1 MEDPNYEQTDIFA
14 FMMEKPAGKKPKARA
29 KKAAPS
35 SEKKRAKAAVS
46 EEASLFGEKMAEEKK
61 PARGKKVSPKKAAPF
76 AKAAPQPKAAEEN
89 VNETAKRSWR
99 EKFWEFD
106 ITHPSQDIK
115 DTMKEALLA
124 DGFMKREANKVFK
137 GLFFKEKIFN
147 TKNQALEYLE
157 SVPTS
162 YAVKYKI
169 GIEPSPKMLSLA
181 KRLKEKEERLAAYKE
196 TQNEKKFAGDFITC
210 PHCHSRVNTGFV
222 KPPLC
227 PVCGDDMRSDTA
239 VKTIRAL
246 EETVADLR
254 KRYEDTARKYNSKFT
269 GGEKWIIRLVN
280 PFWEEKEWETKR
292 LGDVRHQT
300 SGA

>member
-1 MEDPNYEQTDIFA
+1 MEDPNYEQTNIFA

-89 VNETAKRSWR
+89 VNEPAKRSWR

-115 DTMKEALLA
+115 DTMKEALLTE
-124 DGFMKREANKVFK
+124 GFMKREANKVFK

-169 GIEPSPKMLSLA
+169 GIEPSPKMRSLA

-210 PHCHSRVNTGFV
+210 PHCHSRVNAGFV

-280 PFWEEKEWETKR
+280 PF
-292 LGDVRHQT
+292 
-300 SGA
+300 

>member
-89 VNETAKRSWR
+89 VNEPAKRSWR

-115 DTMKEALLA
+115 DTMKEALLTE
-124 DGFMKREANKVFK
+124 GFMKREANKVFK

-210 PHCHSRVNTGFV
+210 PHCHSRVNAGFV

-269 GGEKWIIRLVN
+269 DGEKWIIRLVN
-280 PFWEEKEWETKR
+280 PF
-292 LGDVRHQT
+292 
-300 SGA
+300 

>member
-1 MEDPNYEQTDIFA
+1 MKNKDKGGSQMEDPNYEQTDIFA
-14 FMMEKPAGKKPKARA
+14 FMTEKPEGKKPKARA
-29 KKAAPS
+29 KKASLPAA
-35 SEKKRAKAAVS
+35 KKRVKAAVS

-61 PARGKKVSPKKAAPF
+61 PARAKKASLKASASTVKAETSPKAAP
-76 AKAAPQPKAAEEN
+76 KKAAEEN
-89 VNETAKRSWR
+89 VSEPEKGSWR

-169 GIEPSPKMLSLA
+169 GIEPSPKMVSLL

-210 PHCHSRVNTGFV
+210 PHCHSRVNADFV

-239 VKTIRAL
+239 VKTIHAL

-254 KRYEDTARKYNSKFT
+254 KRYEDAARKYNSKFT

-280 PFWEEKEWETKR
+280 PFWEEK
-292 LGDVRHQT
+292 
-300 SGA
+300 

>member
-14 FMMEKPAGKKPKARA
+14 FMMEKPAGKKPKART
-29 KKAAPS
+29 KKAAPA
-35 SEKKRAKAAVS
+35 SEQKRAKAAVS
-46 EEASLFGEKMAEEKK
+46 EEASLFGEGMAQEKK
-61 PARGKKVSPKKAAPF
+61 PARGKKASPKASAASPKAAP
-76 AKAAPQPKAAEEN
+76 KPKAAAKKGEEKDMSEPGN
-89 VNETAKRSWR
+89 AASGKGSWR
-99 EKFWEFD
+99 EKVWEFD

-115 DTMKEALLA
+115 DTMKEALVA
-124 DGFMKREANKVFK
+124 EGFMKREANKVFK

-169 GIEPSPKMLSLA
+169 GIEPSPKMIALA

-210 PHCHSRVNTGFV
+210 PHCHSRVNADFV

-239 VKTIRAL
+239 VKTIRTL
-246 EETVADLR
+246 EEAVAELR
-254 KRYEDTARKYNSKFT
+254 KRLEDTARKYNSKFT

-280 PFWEEKEWETKR
+280 PFWEEK
-292 LGDVRHQT
+292 
-300 SGA
+300 

>member
-14 FMMEKPAGKKPKARA
+14 FMMEKPAGKKPKART

-35 SEKKRAKAAVS
+35 AEKKRAKAAVS
-46 EEASLFGEKMAEEKK
+46 EEASLFGEKMTEEKK

-76 AKAAPQPKAAEEN
+76 AKAAPQSKAAEEN
-89 VNETAKRSWR
+89 VNEPAKRNWR

-124 DGFMKREANKVFK
+124 EGFMKREANKVFK

-169 GIEPSPKMLSLA
+169 GIEPSPKMIALA

-210 PHCHSRVNTGFV
+210 PHCHSRVNADFV

-239 VKTIRAL
+239 VKTIHAL

-280 PFWEEKEWETKR
+280 PFWEEKE
-292 LGDVRHQT
+292 
-300 SGA
+300 

>member
-14 FMMEKPAGKKPKARA
+14 FMMEKPAGKKPKART

-61 PARGKKVSPKKAAPF
+61 PARGKKVSPKKAAPV

-89 VNETAKRSWR
+89 VNEPAKGSWR

-115 DTMKEALLA
+115 DTMKEALVA
-124 DGFMKREANKVFK
+124 EGFMKREANKVFK

-169 GIEPSPKMLSLA
+169 GIEPSPKMIALA

-210 PHCHSRVNTGFV
+210 PHCHSRVNADFV

-246 EETVADLR
+246 EEAAAELR
-254 KRYEDTARKYNSKFT
+254 KRLEDTTRKYNSKFT

-280 PFWEEKEWETKR
+280 PFWEEK
-292 LGDVRHQT
+292 
-300 SGA
+300 

>member
-14 FMMEKPAGKKPKARA
+14 FMMEKPVGKKPKARA

-89 VNETAKRSWR
+89 VNEPAKRSWR

-115 DTMKEALLA
+115 DTMKEALLTE
-124 DGFMKREANKVFK
+124 GFMKREANKVFK

-169 GIEPSPKMLSLA
+169 GIEPSPKMRSLA

-196 TQNEKKFAGDFITC
+196 TQNEKKFAGDFINC
-210 PHCHSRVNTGFV
+210 PHCHSRVNAGFV

-280 PFWEEKEWETKR
+280 PF
-292 LGDVRHQT
+292 
-300 SGA
+300 

>member
-1 MEDPNYEQTDIFA
+1 MSEP
-14 FMMEKPAGKKPKARA
+14 EKG
-29 KKAAPS
+29 
-35 SEKKRAKAAVS
+35 
-46 EEASLFGEKMAEEKK
+46 
-61 PARGKKVSPKKAAPF
+61 
-76 AKAAPQPKAAEEN
+76 
-89 VNETAKRSWR
+89 SWR

-239 VKTIRAL
+239 VKTIRTL
-246 EETVADLR
+246 EEAVAELR
-254 KRYEDTARKYNSKFT
+254 KRLEDTTRKYNSKFT

-280 PFWEEKEWETKR
+280 PFWEEK
-292 LGDVRHQT
+292 
-300 SGA
+300 

>member
-14 FMMEKPAGKKPKARA
+14 FMMEKPAGKKQRVRT
-29 KKAAPS
+29 KKAALS
-35 SEKKRAKAAVS
+35 SEQKRAKAAVS
-46 EEASLFGEKMAEEKK
+46 EEASLFGEGMAQEKK
-61 PARGKKVSPKKAAPF
+61 SARVKKASPKASAASS
-76 AKAAPQPKAAEEN
+76 KAAPQPKAAKKGEEKEM
-89 VNETAKRSWR
+89 NEPGIAASGKGSWR
-99 EKFWEFD
+99 EKVWEFD

-115 DTMKEALLA
+115 DTMKEALVA
-124 DGFMKREANKVFK
+124 EGFMKREANKVFK

-169 GIEPSPKMLSLA
+169 GIEPSPKMIALA
-181 KRLKEKEERLAAYKE
+181 KRLKEKEERLAAYQE

-210 PHCHSRVNTGFV
+210 PHCHSRVNADFV
-222 KPPLC
+222 KPPFC

-239 VKTIRAL
+239 VKTIRTL

-254 KRYEDTARKYNSKFT
+254 KHLEDTARKYNSKFT

-280 PFWEEKEWETKR
+280 PFWEEK
-292 LGDVRHQT
+292 
-300 SGA
+300 

>member
-1 MEDPNYEQTDIFA
+1 
-14 FMMEKPAGKKPKARA
+14 
-29 KKAAPS
+29 
-35 SEKKRAKAAVS
+35 
-46 EEASLFGEKMAEEKK
+46 MAEEKK
-61 PARGKKVSPKKAAPF
+61 PARGKKASPKASAASS
-76 AKAAPQPKAAEEN
+76 KAAPQPKAAKKGEEKEM
-89 VNETAKRSWR
+89 NEPGIAASGKGSWR
-99 EKFWEFD
+99 EKVWEFD

-115 DTMKEALLA
+115 DTMKEALVA
-124 DGFMKREANKVFK
+124 EGFMKREANKVFK

-169 GIEPSPKMLSLA
+169 GIEPSPKMIALA
-181 KRLKEKEERLAAYKE
+181 KRLKEKEERLAAYQE

-210 PHCHSRVNTGFV
+210 PHCHSRVNADFV

-246 EETVADLR
+246 EEAVAELR
-254 KRYEDTARKYNSKFT
+254 KRLEDTARKYNSKFT

-280 PFWEEKEWETKR
+280 PFWEEK
-292 LGDVRHQT
+292 
-300 SGA
+300 

>member
-14 FMMEKPAGKKPKARA
+14 FMMEKPAGKKRRVRT
-29 KKAAPS
+29 KKAALS
-35 SEKKRAKAAVS
+35 SEQKRAKAAIS
-46 EEASLFGEKMAEEKK
+46 EETSLFGKGLAQEKK
-61 PARGKKVSPKKAAPF
+61 PVRVKKASPKASAASS
-76 AKAAPQPKAAEEN
+76 KAAPQPKAAKKREEKEMSEPGN
-89 VNETAKRSWR
+89 AASGRGSWR
-99 EKFWEFD
+99 EKVWEFD

-115 DTMKEALLA
+115 DTMKEALVA
-124 DGFMKREANKVFK
+124 EGFMKREANKVFK

-169 GIEPSPKMLSLA
+169 GIEPSPKMIALA
-181 KRLKEKEERLAAYKE
+181 KRLKEKEERLAAYQK

-210 PHCHSRVNTGFV
+210 THCHSRVNADFV

-239 VKTIRAL
+239 VKTIHTL
-246 EETVADLR
+246 EEAVAELR
-254 KRYEDTARKYNSKFT
+254 KRLEDTTRKYNSKFT

-280 PFWEEKEWETKR
+280 PFWEEK
-292 LGDVRHQT
+292 
-300 SGA
+300 

>member
-14 FMMEKPAGKKPKARA
+14 FMKGRSEGKRKKVRT
-29 KKAAPS
+29 KKAALAAGQ
-35 SEKKRAKAAVS
+35 KRGKSAR
-46 EEASLFGEKMAEEKK
+46 EEASLFGEEMTAEKK
-61 PARGKKVSPKKAAPF
+61 PARAKKASAQKAAPS
-76 AKAAPQPKAAEEN
+76 AKAVPQPKEVEGK
-89 VNETAKRSWR
+89 VSEPQRGSWR
-99 EKFWEFD
+99 EKLWEFD

-115 DTMKEALLA
+115 DRMKEALVA
-124 DGFMKREANKVFK
+124 EGFMKREANRVFK

-147 TKNQALEYLE
+147 TKNQALEFLE
-157 SVPTS
+157 SIPTS

-169 GIEPSPKMLSLA
+169 GIEPSPKMISLA
-181 KRLKEKEERLAAYKE
+181 KRLREKEERLAAYKE

-210 PHCHSRVNTGFV
+210 PHCHSRVNAGFV

-239 VKTIRAL
+239 VKTIHAL
-246 EETVADLR
+246 EETVADLS

-280 PFWEEKEWETKR
+280 PFWNEK
-292 LGDVRHQT
+292 G
-300 SGA
+300 

>member
-14 FMMEKPAGKKPKARA
+14 FMMEKPAGKKPKART

-35 SEKKRAKAAVS
+35 AEKKRAKEAVS

-89 VNETAKRSWR
+89 VSEPEKGSWR

-210 PHCHSRVNTGFV
+210 PHCHSRVNAGFV

-239 VKTIRAL
+239 VKTIHAL

-280 PFWEEKEWETKR
+280 PFWEEKE
-292 LGDVRHQT
+292 
-300 SGA
+300 

>member
-14 FMMEKPAGKKPKARA
+14 FMMEKPAGKKQRVRT
-29 KKAAPS
+29 KKAALS
-35 SEKKRAKAAVS
+35 SEQKRAKAAVS
-46 EEASLFGEKMAEEKK
+46 EEASLFGKGLAQEKK
-61 PARGKKVSPKKAAPF
+61 PARGKKASPKASAASPKAAP
-76 AKAAPQPKAAEEN
+76 KPKAAAKKGEEKDMSEPGN
-89 VNETAKRSWR
+89 AASGKGSWR
-99 EKFWEFD
+99 ENVWEFD

-115 DTMKEALLA
+115 DTMKEALVA
-124 DGFMKREANKVFK
+124 EGFMKCEANKVFK

-169 GIEPSPKMLSLA
+169 GIEPSPKMIALA
-181 KRLKEKEERLAAYKE
+181 KRLKEKEERLAAYQE

-210 PHCHSRVNTGFV
+210 PHCHSRVNADFV

-239 VKTIRAL
+239 VKTIRTL
-246 EETVADLR
+246 EEAVTELR
-254 KRYEDTARKYNSKFT
+254 MRLEDTARKYNSKFT

-280 PFWEEKEWETKR
+280 PFWEEK
-292 LGDVRHQT
+292 
-300 SGA
+300 

>member
-14 FMMEKPAGKKPKARA
+14 FMMEKPAGKKPKART

-46 EEASLFGEKMAEEKK
+46 EEASLFGEKMAAEKK
-61 PARGKKVSPKKAAPF
+61 PARAKKVSPKKAAPF

-89 VNETAKRSWR
+89 VNEPAKRSWR

-115 DTMKEALLA
+115 DTMKEALLTE
-124 DGFMKREANKVFK
+124 GFMKREANKVFK

-210 PHCHSRVNTGFV
+210 PHCHSRVNAGFV

-280 PFWEEKEWETKR
+280 PFWEEKE
-292 LGDVRHQT
+292 
-300 SGA
+300 

>member
-29 KKAAPS
+29 KKAAP
-35 SEKKRAKAAVS
+35 
-46 EEASLFGEKMAEEKK
+46 
-61 PARGKKVSPKKAAPF
+61 F

-89 VNETAKRSWR
+89 VNEPAKRSWR

-115 DTMKEALLA
+115 DTMKEALLTE
-124 DGFMKREANKVFK
+124 GFMKREANKVFK

-169 GIEPSPKMLSLA
+169 GIEPSPKMRSLA

-210 PHCHSRVNTGFV
+210 PHCHSRVNAGFV

-280 PFWEEKEWETKR
+280 PF
-292 LGDVRHQT
+292 
-300 SGA
+300 

>member
-14 FMMEKPAGKKPKARA
+14 FMMEKPAGKKPKART

-46 EEASLFGEKMAEEKK
+46 EEASLFGEKMAQEKK
-61 PARGKKVSPKKAAPF
+61 SARGKKVSPKKAAPF
-76 AKAAPQPKAAEEN
+76 AKAAPQQKAAEEN
-89 VNETAKRSWR
+89 VNEPAKRSWR

-115 DTMKEALLA
+115 DTMKESLVTE
-124 DGFMKREANKVFK
+124 GFMKREANKVFK

-210 PHCHSRVNTGFV
+210 PHCHSRVNADFV

-239 VKTIRAL
+239 VKTIRTL
-246 EETVADLR
+246 EEAVADLR
-254 KRYEDTARKYNSKFT
+254 KRFEDTARKYNSKFT

-280 PFWEEKEWETKR
+280 PFWEEK
-292 LGDVRHQT
+292 
-300 SGA
+300 

>member
-14 FMMEKPAGKKPKARA
+14 FMTEKPEGKKPKARA
-29 KKAAPS
+29 KKASLPAA
-35 SEKKRAKAAVS
+35 KKRVKPSVS
-46 EEASLFGEKMAEEKK
+46 EEASLFGEKMAEEKE
-61 PARGKKVSPKKAAPF
+61 PARAKKASPKASASTVKAETSPKAAP
-76 AKAAPQPKAAEEN
+76 KKAAEEN
-89 VNETAKRSWR
+89 VSEPEKGSWR

-169 GIEPSPKMLSLA
+169 GIEPSPKMIALA

-210 PHCHSRVNTGFV
+210 PHCHSRVNADFV

-280 PFWEEKEWETKR
+280 PFWEEK
-292 LGDVRHQT
+292 
-300 SGA
+300 

>member
-14 FMMEKPAGKKPKARA
+14 FMMEKPAGKKPKART

-89 VNETAKRSWR
+89 VNEPAKRSWR

-115 DTMKEALLA
+115 DTMKEALLTE
-124 DGFMKREANKVFK
+124 GFMKREANKVFK

-210 PHCHSRVNTGFV
+210 PHCHSRVNAGFV

-239 VKTIRAL
+239 VKTICAL

-280 PFWEEKEWETKR
+280 PFWEEK
-292 LGDVRHQT
+292 
-300 SGA
+300 

>member
-61 PARGKKVSPKKAAPF
+61 PARGKKAAPF

-89 VNETAKRSWR
+89 VNEPAKRSWR

-115 DTMKEALLA
+115 DTMKEALLTE
-124 DGFMKREANKVFK
+124 GFMKREANKVFK

-169 GIEPSPKMLSLA
+169 GIEPSPKMRSLA

-210 PHCHSRVNTGFV
+210 PHCHSRVNAGFV

-280 PFWEEKEWETKR
+280 PF
-292 LGDVRHQT
+292 
-300 SGA
+300 

>member
-61 PARGKKVSPKKAAPF
+61 PARAKKASPKASASTVKAETSPKAAP
-76 AKAAPQPKAAEEN
+76 KKAAEEN
-89 VNETAKRSWR
+89 VSEPEKGSWR

-181 KRLKEKEERLAAYKE
+181 KRLKEKEERLAAFKE

-280 PFWEEKEWETKR
+280 PFWEEK
-292 LGDVRHQT
+292 
-300 SGA
+300 

>member
-61 PARGKKVSPKKAAPF
+61 PVRGKKVSPKKAAPF

-89 VNETAKRSWR
+89 VNEPAKRSWR

-115 DTMKEALLA
+115 DTMKEALLTE
-124 DGFMKREANKVFK
+124 GFMKREANKVFK

-169 GIEPSPKMLSLA
+169 GIEPSPKMRSLA

-210 PHCHSRVNTGFV
+210 PHCHSRVNAGFV

-280 PFWEEKEWETKR
+280 PF
-292 LGDVRHQT
+292 
-300 SGA
+300 

>member
-14 FMMEKPAGKKPKARA
+14 FMMEKPAGKKPKART

-46 EEASLFGEKMAEEKK
+46 EEASLFGEGMPEEKK
-61 PARGKKVSPKKAAPF
+61 LARGKKVSSKKAAPF

-89 VNETAKRSWR
+89 VNEPAKRSWR

-124 DGFMKREANKVFK
+124 EGFMKREANKVFK

-210 PHCHSRVNTGFV
+210 PHCHSRVNAGFV

-239 VKTIRAL
+239 VKTIRTL
-246 EETVADLR
+246 EEAAAELR
-254 KRYEDTARKYNSKFT
+254 KRLEDTARKYNSKFT

-280 PFWEEKEWETKR
+280 PFWEEK
-292 LGDVRHQT
+292 
-300 SGA
+300 

>member
-29 KKAAPS
+29 KKAASS

-89 VNETAKRSWR
+89 VNEPAKRSWR

-115 DTMKEALLA
+115 DTMKEALLTE
-124 DGFMKREANKVFK
+124 GFMKREANKVFK

-210 PHCHSRVNTGFV
+210 PHCHSRVNAGFV

-280 PFWEEKEWETKR
+280 PF
-292 LGDVRHQT
+292 
-300 SGA
+300 

>member
-14 FMMEKPAGKKPKARA
+14 FMTEKPEGKKPKART

-61 PARGKKVSPKKAAPF
+61 PARGKKVSPKKAVPF

-89 VNETAKRSWR
+89 VNEPAKHSWR

-115 DTMKEALLA
+115 DTMKEALLTE
-124 DGFMKREANKVFK
+124 GFMKREANKVFK

-210 PHCHSRVNTGFV
+210 PHCHSRVNAGFI

-239 VKTIRAL
+239 VKTICAL

-280 PFWEEKEWETKR
+280 PFWEEK
-292 LGDVRHQT
+292 
-300 SGA
+300 

>member
-14 FMMEKPAGKKPKARA
+14 FMMEKP
-29 KKAAPS
+29 
-35 SEKKRAKAAVS
+35 ETKKRKTRTRKTALASDQKRVKAAVS
-46 EEASLFGEKMAEEKK
+46 EEASLFGEDLAVEKK
-61 PARGKKVSPKKAAPF
+61 PARGKKVSPKEAVAR
-76 AKAAPQPKAAEEN
+76 AKAAPPPKTAAKKPMEEKACEPEKVTLGKN
-89 VNETAKRSWR
+89 SWR

-106 ITHPSQDIK
+106 ITHPSQEIK
-115 DTMKEALLA
+115 DTMKEALLT

-137 GLFFKEKIFN
+137 GLFFKEKVFN

-169 GIEPSPKMLSLA
+169 GIEPSPKMISLA
-181 KRLKEKEERLAAYKE
+181 KRLKEKEERLAAYSK

-210 PHCHSRVNTGFV
+210 PHCHSRVNAGFV

-246 EETVADLR
+246 EDTVADLR
-254 KRYEDTARKYNSKFT
+254 KRCEDTARKYNSKFT

-280 PFWEEKEWETKR
+280 PFWDE
-292 LGDVRHQT
+292 
-300 SGA
+300 

>member
-14 FMMEKPAGKKPKARA
+14 FMTEKLEGKKPKARA
-29 KKAAPS
+29 KKALLPAA
-35 SEKKRAKAAVS
+35 KKRVKAAVS

-61 PARGKKVSPKKAAPF
+61 PARAKKASLKASASTVKAETSPKAAP
-76 AKAAPQPKAAEEN
+76 KKAAEEN
-89 VNETAKRSWR
+89 VSEPEKGSWR

-169 GIEPSPKMLSLA
+169 GIEPSPKMIALA

-210 PHCHSRVNTGFV
+210 PHCHSRVNADFV

-239 VKTIRAL
+239 VKTIHAL

-280 PFWEEKEWETKR
+280 PFWEEK
-292 LGDVRHQT
+292 
-300 SGA
+300 

>member
-76 AKAAPQPKAAEEN
+76 AKAASQPKAAEEN
-89 VNETAKRSWR
+89 VNEPAKRSWR

-115 DTMKEALLA
+115 DTMKEALLTE
-124 DGFMKREANKVFK
+124 GFMKREANKVFK

-169 GIEPSPKMLSLA
+169 GIEPSPKMRSLA

-210 PHCHSRVNTGFV
+210 PHCHSRVNAGFV

-280 PFWEEKEWETKR
+280 PF
-292 LGDVRHQT
+292 
-300 SGA
+300 

>member
-14 FMMEKPAGKKPKARA
+14 FMTEKPEGKKPKARA
-29 KKAAPS
+29 KKASLPAA
-35 SEKKRAKAAVS
+35 KKRVKAAVS

-61 PARGKKVSPKKAAPF
+61 PARAKKASLKASASTVKAETSPKAAP
-76 AKAAPQPKAAEEN
+76 KKAAEEN
-89 VNETAKRSWR
+89 VSEPEKGSWR

-169 GIEPSPKMLSLA
+169 GIEPSPKMVSLL

-210 PHCHSRVNTGFV
+210 PHCHSRVNADFV

-239 VKTIRAL
+239 VKTIHAL

-254 KRYEDTARKYNSKFT
+254 KRYEDAARKYNSKFT

-280 PFWEEKEWETKR
+280 PFWEEK
-292 LGDVRHQT
+292 
-300 SGA
+300 

>member
-14 FMMEKPAGKKPKARA
+14 FMTEKPEGKKPKARA
-29 KKAAPS
+29 KKASLPAA
-35 SEKKRAKAAVS
+35 KKRVKAAVS

-89 VNETAKRSWR
+89 VSEPEKGSWR

-280 PFWEEKEWETKR
+280 PFWEEK
-292 LGDVRHQT
+292 
-300 SGA
+300 

>member
-14 FMMEKPAGKKPKARA
+14 FMTEKPKGKKPKSRTQKASLPAA
-29 KKAAPS
+29 KK
-35 SEKKRAKAAVS
+35 RVKAAVS

-61 PARGKKVSPKKAAPF
+61 PARAKKASLKASASTVKAETSPKAAP
-76 AKAAPQPKAAEEN
+76 KKAAEEN
-89 VNETAKRSWR
+89 VSEPEKGSWR

-169 GIEPSPKMLSLA
+169 GIDPSPKMIALA

-210 PHCHSRVNTGFV
+210 PHCHSRVNAGFI

-239 VKTIRAL
+239 VKTIHAL

-280 PFWEEKEWETKR
+280 PFWEEK
-292 LGDVRHQT
+292 
-300 SGA
+300 

>member
-14 FMMEKPAGKKPKARA
+14 FMRGRSEGKKQKMRT
-29 KKAAPS
+29 KKAAS
-35 SEKKRAKAAVS
+35 AAEQKRGKAAAR
-46 EEASLFGEKMAEEKK
+46 EEASLFGEEMTAEKK
-61 PARGKKVSPKKAAPF
+61 PARAKKASPKKAAPS
-76 AKAAPQPKAAEEN
+76 AKAAPQPKGAAKKEIGGK
-89 VNETAKRSWR
+89 VSDPPMGSWR
-99 EKFWEFD
+99 EKLWEFD

-115 DTMKEALLA
+115 DTMKEALVA
-124 DGFMKREANKVFK
+124 EGFMKREANRVFK

-147 TKNQALEYLE
+147 TKNQALEFLE
-157 SVPTS
+157 SIPTS

-169 GIEPSPKMLSLA
+169 GIEPSPKMISLA

-210 PHCHSRVNTGFV
+210 PHCHSRVNAGFV

-239 VKTIRAL
+239 VKTIHAL

-280 PFWEEKEWETKR
+280 PFWDEK
-292 LGDVRHQT
+292 G
-300 SGA
+300 

>member
-14 FMMEKPAGKKPKARA
+14 FMTEKPEGKKPKARTKKASLPAA
-29 KKAAPS
+29 KK
-35 SEKKRAKAAVS
+35 RVKAAVS

-89 VNETAKRSWR
+89 VNEPAKRSWR

-115 DTMKEALLA
+115 DTMKEALLTE
-124 DGFMKREANKVFK
+124 GFMKREANKVFK

-169 GIEPSPKMLSLA
+169 GIEPSPKMISLA
-181 KRLKEKEERLAAYKE
+181 KRLKGKEERLAAYSK

-210 PHCHSRVNTGFV
+210 PHCHSRVNADFV

-246 EETVADLR
+246 EEAAAELR

-280 PFWEEKEWETKR
+280 PFWEEK
-292 LGDVRHQT
+292 
-300 SGA
+300 

>member
-89 VNETAKRSWR
+89 VNEPAKRSWR

-115 DTMKEALLA
+115 DTMKEALLTE
-124 DGFMKREANKVFK
+124 GFMKREANKVFK

-169 GIEPSPKMLSLA
+169 GIEPSPKMRSLA

-210 PHCHSRVNTGFV
+210 PHCHSRVNAGFV

-280 PFWEEKEWETKR
+280 PF
-292 LGDVRHQT
+292 
-300 SGA
+300 

>member
-14 FMMEKPAGKKPKARA
+14 FMMEKPAGKKQRVRT
-29 KKAAPS
+29 KKAALS
-35 SEKKRAKAAVS
+35 SEQKRAKAAIS
-46 EEASLFGEKMAEEKK
+46 EEASLFGEEMAQEKK
-61 PARGKKVSPKKAAPF
+61 PARVKKVSPKKAAPF
-76 AKAAPQPKAAEEN
+76 AKAAPKKAAEEN
-89 VNETAKRSWR
+89 VSEPEKGSWR

-115 DTMKEALLA
+115 DTMKEALLVE
-124 DGFMKREANKVFK
+124 GFMKREANKVFK

-169 GIEPSPKMLSLA
+169 GIEPSPKMVSLL

-210 PHCHSRVNTGFV
+210 PHCHSRVNAGFI
-222 KPPLC
+222 KPPIC

-280 PFWEEKEWETKR
+280 PFWEEK
-292 LGDVRHQT
+292 
-300 SGA
+300 

>member
-14 FMMEKPAGKKPKARA
+14 FMTEKPEGKKPKARA

-89 VNETAKRSWR
+89 VNEPAKRSWR

-124 DGFMKREANKVFK
+124 EGFMKREANKVFK

-210 PHCHSRVNTGFV
+210 PHCHSRVNAGFV

-280 PFWEEKEWETKR
+280 PFWEEK
-292 LGDVRHQT
+292 
-300 SGA
+300 

>member
-14 FMMEKPAGKKPKARA
+14 FMTEKPEGKKPKARA
-29 KKAAPS
+29 KKASLPAA
-35 SEKKRAKAAVS
+35 KKCVKASVS

-61 PARGKKVSPKKAAPF
+61 PARVKKASPKASASTVKAEASPKAAP
-76 AKAAPQPKAAEEN
+76 KKAAEEN
-89 VNETAKRSWR
+89 VSEPEKGSWR

-169 GIEPSPKMLSLA
+169 GIEPSPKMIALA

-210 PHCHSRVNTGFV
+210 PHCHSRVNADFV

-239 VKTIRAL
+239 VKTIHAL

-280 PFWEEKEWETKR
+280 PFWKEK
-292 LGDVRHQT
+292 
-300 SGA
+300 

>member
-14 FMMEKPAGKKPKARA
+14 FMTEKPEGKKPKARA
-29 KKAAPS
+29 KKASLPA
-35 SEKKRAKAAVS
+35 AKNRVKASVS

-89 VNETAKRSWR
+89 VNEPAKRSWR

-115 DTMKEALLA
+115 DTMKEALLTE
-124 DGFMKREANKVFK
+124 GFMKREANKVFK

-210 PHCHSRVNTGFV
+210 PHCHSRVNAGFV

-280 PFWEEKEWETKR
+280 PFWEEK
-292 LGDVRHQT
+292 
-300 SGA
+300 